1 MTPEKL
7 KRMMDACYQ
16 AKRIR
21 DLLPTLPEGVTP
33 SYIHFLDILQ
43 TLAKQNEPVK
53 VSDLSDALKLPR
65 PDVSRTVKDMVAG
78 GYLQKIASEEDGRVT
93 FLQITEKGQALSEKY
108 DRWFFA
114 TLSGYLEDI
123 PDADADCMIRT
134 IERVYQVM
142 SKRRIL
148 IDEQ

>member
-53 VSDLSDALKLPR
+53 VSDLSDAL
-65 PDVSRTVKDMVAG
+65 
-78 GYLQKIASEEDGRVT
+78 
-93 FLQITEKGQALSEKY
+93 
-108 DRWFFA
+108 
-114 TLSGYLEDI
+114 
-123 PDADADCMIRT
+123 
-134 IERVYQVM
+134 
-142 SKRRIL
+142 
-148 IDEQ
+148 

>member
-65 PDVSRTVKDMVAG
+65 PGVSRTVKDMVAG

-93 FLQITEKGQALSEKY
+93 FLQITEKARLFPRNMTAGSLLHCPAIWRYS
-108 DRWFFA
+108 R
-114 TLSGYLEDI
+114 
-123 PDADADCMIRT
+123 MRT
-134 IERVYQVM
+134 QTA
-142 SKRRIL
+142 
-148 IDEQ
+148 

>member
-65 PDVSRTVKDMVAG
+65 PGVSRTVKDMVAG

-108 DRWFFA
+108 GSLLHCPAIWRIFR
-114 TLSGYLEDI
+114 
-123 PDADADCMIRT
+123 MRT
-134 IERVYQVM
+134 QTA
-142 SKRRIL
+142 
-148 IDEQ
+148 

>member
-65 PDVSRTVKDMVAG
+65 PGVSRTVKDICRRLPLRKTAALPFCKSQKRARLFPRNMTAG
-78 GYLQKIASEEDGRVT
+78 SLLHCPAIWRI
-93 FLQITEKGQALSEKY
+93 F
-108 DRWFFA
+108 R
-114 TLSGYLEDI
+114 
-123 PDADADCMIRT
+123 MRT
-134 IERVYQVM
+134 QTA
-142 SKRRIL
+142 
-148 IDEQ
+148 

>member
-65 PDVSRTVKDMVAG
+65 PGVSRTVKDMVAG

-108 DRWFFA
+108 DLVLCYTVR
-114 TLSGYLEDI
+114 LSGGYSG
-123 PDADADCMIRT
+123 CG
-134 IERVYQVM
+134 
-142 SKRRIL
+142 RRL
-148 IDEQ
+148 HDPHD

>member
-43 TLAKQNEPVK
+43 TLA
-53 VSDLSDALKLPR
+53 
-65 PDVSRTVKDMVAG
+65 
-78 GYLQKIASEEDGRVT
+78 
-93 FLQITEKGQALSEKY
+93 
-108 DRWFFA
+108 
-114 TLSGYLEDI
+114 
-123 PDADADCMIRT
+123 
-134 IERVYQVM
+134 
-142 SKRRIL
+142 
-148 IDEQ
+148 